1 MIIFGGL
8 FVPAA
13 YPDSL
18 LESEKD
24 KKKKKMLSVITNTF
38 SRVLILKS
46 YFILQMMHIYYKD
59 LI

>member
-24 KKKKKMLSVITNTF
+24 KKKKC
-38 SRVLILKS
+38 
-46 YFILQMMHIYYKD
+46 YQ
-59 LI
+59 

>member
-24 KKKKKMLSVITNTF
+24 KKKKMLSVITNTF

>member
-13 YPDSL
+13 YPDSV

-24 KKKKKMLSVITNTF
+24 KKYIISNNQYFLKKPNS
-38 SRVLILKS
+38 
-46 YFILQMMHIYYKD
+46 
-59 LI
+59 

>member
-24 KKKKKMLSVITNTF
+24 KKKMLSVITNTF

>member
-24 KKKKKMLSVITNTF
+24 KKKKNVISNNQHF
-38 SRVLILKS
+38 LKS
-46 YFILQMMHIYYKD
+46 PNS
-59 LI
+59 

>member
-24 KKKKKMLSVITNTF
+24 KKKKKNVISNNQHF
-38 SRVLILKS
+38 LKS
-46 YFILQMMHIYYKD
+46 PNS
-59 LI
+59 